1 MKKYFYGISLLA
13 CLLLMACKKNEDLL
27 TFKTDDK
34 ELEISVYKSTILLV
48 TDEEQVKRVGVR
60 GFKKMDGNT
69 DISLF
74 GFTCG
79 ENGGSYSELSVDRKD
94 KDGFVGFDSD
104 NWNVN
109 GDRLIDQLAQ
119 EVCKIGL
126 KSDIAK

>member
-1 MKKYFYGISLLA
+1 MKRYLYGISLLA

-27 TFKTDDK
+27 TFKTNDK
-34 ELEISVYKSTILLV
+34 ELEIGVYKSTILLV

-60 GFKKMDGNT
+60 GFKKMDGDT

-104 NWNVN
+104 NWSVN

-126 KSDIAK
+126 NSNISK